1 MSSIPTDN
9 PLVSLSHNLAEIV
22 ERVGRSIVTVN
33 ARRIPSSGI
42 HWRSGI
48 IITSDETIRR
58 EDDITVTLPD
68 GRTVPVTFVG
78 RDPTTDVAALKLP
91 DAELPVV
98 AMPTGKASANADAND
113 LKVGHLVLAI
123 GRGREKELAAS
134 MGIVGIAGASWR
146 SMSGGTIDR
155 FLALDL
161 TLHPGC
167 AGGAIANAA
176 GEVVGFS
183 TMGPRGVVLTI
194 PSTTVNRVIDQL
206 QAKGR
211 ISRGYLGVGMQPVR
225 LPDSL
230 KDKLFLA
237 SDRGVILV
245 SIEPQGPADR
255 AGILLG
261 DILVALN
268 NTPVGNTNDVQS
280 FLGSQSVGQ
289 TLSAKIVRGGEL
301 VEIAIA
307 VGER

>member
-1 MSSIPTDN
+1 MSLTPTDN

-22 ERVGRSIVTVN
+22 DRVGKSIVTVN

-48 IITSDETIRR
+48 IVTSDETIRR

-91 DAELPVV
+91 DAELPLV
-98 AMPTGKASANADAND
+98 AIADANI

-123 GRGREKELAAS
+123 GRGRERELAAS

-146 SMSGGTIDR
+146 SMSGGAIDR

-194 PSTTVNRVIDQL
+194 PSTTINRVLDQL
-206 QAKGR
+206 QEKGR
-211 ISRGYLGVGMQPVR
+211 ISRGYLGVGMQPIR

-230 KDKLFLA
+230 KEKLSLA

-245 SIEPQGPADR
+245 SIEPQAPADR
-255 AGILLG
+255 AGILIG
-261 DILVALN
+261 DILVALDG
-268 NTPVGNTNDVQS
+268 TPVGNTNDVQS

-289 TLSAKIVRGGEL
+289 TLTAQIVRGGEL